1 MEFLTGTERDLD
13 LDEAMLHKYPQGDKG
28 FAALFNRPE
37 EFIDLAAVQE
47 EFAFAAGFVVL
58 KVPEFVF
65 PDVAVV
71 EPDLP
76 FFDSAKGFPDLGI
89 ALTDRLHLRAEQ
101 DNPRLKAIAHEV
113 IVRGFGVADFPITG
127 IAGFFFGR
135 HGERSWAKLSRTN
148 SESQARALPHLKCPP
163 VKGSSDR
170 RAAKLPLRLRSR
182 RADR

>member
-13 LDEAMLHKYPQGDKG
+13 LDEAVLHKNPQGDEG

-37 EFIDLAAVQE
+37 EFIDLAAMQE

-76 FFDSAKGFPDLGI
+76 FLDPAKGFPDLGI
-89 ALTDRLHLRAEQ
+89 ALTNCLHLCAEQ

-135 HGERSWAKLSRTN
+135 HGERSWAKQSRTN
-148 SESQARALPHLKCPP
+148 SESQARALPDLKIPP
-163 VKGSSDR
+163 AKGSMDR
-170 RAAKLPLRLRSR
+170 HEPKLPLRLRSR
-182 RADR
+182 RAGR